1 MHVLTDTNI
10 GGAGTLLCNQL
21 ATFDRTHFCFTVV
34 LPRGSRLVERIAAL
48 PLPCHILYTTHGIDR
63 SADLKAI
70 SEYTHI
76 FRTHHPDIVHT
87 HASLAAR
94 IAARVS
100 RVPVCIHTRHCVF
113 PLTTYQ
119 KTPLY
124 RVVFRN
130 INKLLSDGVIAVAD
144 AAKEQLVE
152 LGMDADDIRVI
163 INGVQPL
170 RACSEEEK
178 AHLRQSLAIPQDA
191 FVIGMVARLEEYKG
205 QSTLLS
211 SIKQLLGREPRAPIY
226 AVLCGDGAY
235 RSNLEMQAEQLG
247 ISDRIRMV
255 GFCRDIAPYYGIM
268 DININASYG
277 TETSSLA
284 LSEGMSVGVPAIA
297 SDFGGNPYMIRDGYN
312 GLLSPAKDSTA
323 LTDALLKVY
332 RDRDLLHTFGENAH
346 RFYVKHLTAR
356 GMTEQMEALYRT
368 LYQQK
373 KHSRHP
379 ASASL

>member
-1 MHVLTDTNI
+1 
-10 GGAGTLLCNQL
+10 
-21 ATFDRTHFCFTVV
+21 
-34 LPRGSRLVERIAAL
+34 
-48 PLPCHILYTTHGIDR
+48 
-63 SADLKAI
+63 
-70 SEYTHI
+70 
-76 FRTHHPDIVHT
+76 
-87 HASLAAR
+87 
-94 IAARVS
+94 
-100 RVPVCIHTRHCVF
+100 
-113 PLTTYQ
+113 
-119 KTPLY
+119 
-124 RVVFRN
+124 
-130 INKLLSDGVIAVAD
+130 
-144 AAKEQLVE
+144 
-152 LGMDADDIRVI
+152 
-163 INGVQPL
+163 
-170 RACSEEEK
+170 
-178 AHLRQSLAIPQDA
+178 
-191 FVIGMVARLEEYKG
+191 MVARLEEYKG

-211 SIKQLLGREPRAPIY
+211 SIKQLLGREPHAPIY

-268 DININASYG
+268 DINVNASYG

-312 GLLSPAKDSTA
+312 GLLFPAKDSTA

-332 RDRDLLHTFGENAH
+332 RNRDLLRTFGENAH
-346 RFYVKHLTAR
+346 RFYAKHLTAR

-373 KHSRHP
+373 KHGRHP